1 MIQSARPFSIGFF
14 VLCVVFGSF
23 ESAFAKKRYLN
34 GSTLHFPKKLIDFGD
49 MHAGE
54 VKSYQ
59 FQYENRGKDDVHI
72 NGVHAACGCT
82 GIKLSKANLKPGEK
96 GELNVKF
103 ESGGFDGLV
112 IKTIAVVSDDPV
124 LPSQILTI
132 KANVKNSIWLEP
144 SAIDFGDVSFGQK
157 RQKVVSFKSLESLNT
172 MSTPELVFE
181 KNKFNVEFVQSLE
194 GSKPT
199 GIRLEWNAN
208 KVGKNLDTIQL
219 NFGPK
224 VLKLPIR
231 ADVKAIAGWS
241 PEYIEFGS
249 VKKQKLKER
258 TVSLHDLKDLKP
270 EMIDFELRINGELTK
285 YPQHFIEYKIIQT
298 KNDNYQF
305 KIKLKNSDSSFAGSV
320 HGKVKVRTDLPYGK
334 RPVDLNFYGF
344 FL

>member
-1 MIQSARPFSIGFF
+1 MIQSIRYSSTCLFLFSFLIANFD
-14 VLCVVFGSF
+14 L
-23 ESAFAKKRYLN
+23 AFAKKRYLD
-34 GSTLHFPKKLIDFGD
+34 GSILNFPNKLIDFGD

-54 VKSYQ
+54 VKSFQ
-59 FQYENRGKDDVHI
+59 FKYENRGQDDVHI

-82 GIKLSKANLKPGEK
+82 GIKLSRANLKPGEK
-96 GELNVKF
+96 GELSVTF

-112 IKTIAVVSDDPV
+112 VKTIAVVSDDPV

-144 SAIDFGDVSFGQK
+144 SAIDFGKVSYGQK
-157 RQKVVSFKSLESLNT
+157 KQKIVSFKSLEPLETLGS
-172 MSTPELVFE
+172 PELVFE
-181 KNKFNVEFVQSLE
+181 RNKFSVELIRDAA
-194 GSKPT
+194 GSIPSGLK
-199 GIRLEWNAN
+199 LEWTAS

-219 NFGPK
+219 NFGSK
-224 VLKLPIR
+224 KIKLPVR
-231 ADVKAIAGWS
+231 ADVKAIAGWT

-249 VKKQKLKER
+249 VKKQKTKQR
-258 TVSLHDLKDLKP
+258 TVTLHDLKGLKR

-285 YPQHFIEYKIIQT
+285 YPKHFIEYKIVEAP
-298 KNDNYQF
+298 NNNYLF
-305 KIKLKNSDSSFAGSV
+305 KIKLKNSDPSFAGSV